1 MMRALIGTPESRSAD
16 AVDLMRQAVAL
27 EAAAGGAAH
36 PTAVMSLGN
45 ALARDAQFDEAATIL
60 LDAWRV
66 RGRASW
72 SASVDLQTAGSLAL
86 SLLHLDRVTE
96 FDALLRDAGPLADEV
111 EKAWRDA
118 AAPVVAML
126 RVVQGRRRY
135 LQARF
140 AEAVPMLARA
150 SALAEASG
158 RLSYQVLALSFL
170 ADAELAVGE
179 RPAARTALSRAR
191 AIVDNEPVAP
201 FAVGVLHEEQRI
213 GRAAARSA
221 TRAGAVGEELSD
233 RELSILRALAGTAT
247 QREIGAALFLSVNTV
262 KAYTKSLYR
271 KLGVASRQD
280 AVVTARRLGL
290 I

>member
-179 RPAARTALSRAR
+179 RPAAAPRCRGRARSSTTSRWPRSRWASCTRSSASGGPRPGRRRAR
-191 AIVDNEPVAP
+191 A
-201 FAVGVLHEEQRI
+201 RS
-213 GRAAARSA
+213 ARS
-221 TRAGAVGEELSD
+221 
-233 RELSILRALAGTAT
+233 
-247 QREIGAALFLSVNTV
+247 
-262 KAYTKSLYR
+262 
-271 KLGVASRQD
+271 
-280 AVVTARRLGL
+280 
-290 I
+290 